1 MGARIGNYFQ
11 THSDPNPDPA
21 DQATAEDLRRF
32 LLAGRKS
39 ATTLMNSAPVE
50 NPEGEESAS
59 SWAPPRQDPTL
70 PPRDERVEEL
80 AEEGQQ
86 EGPRLERAEV
96 PLQEVQGSERDEG
109 PPREGQEM
117 GRVEEIPMD
126 QPQPGPS
133 EGDEGTPALAAV
145 PEQPSQPP
153 SPATQGQARPCAVDF
168 MQVVETPLM
177 ITERGERPGQD
188 RAMAAPGGNQ
198 PEVPD

>member
-1 MGARIGNYFQ
+1 MR
-11 THSDPNPDPA
+11 
-21 DQATAEDLRRF
+21 
-32 LLAGRKS
+32 
-39 ATTLMNSAPVE
+39 SAPVE
-50 NPEGEESAS
+50 HPEGEESSAR
-59 SWAPPRQDPTL
+59 WGTHRQDPTP

-80 AEEGQQ
+80 AAEGPQEGQ
-86 EGPRLERAEV
+86 RSERA
-96 PLQEVQGSERDEG
+96 EG

-133 EGDEGTPALAAV
+133 EGGEATTAQAAG
-145 PEQPSQPP
+145 PDQPSQPAP
-153 SPATQGQARPCAVDF
+153 PATQGQARPCAADF